1 MQNLRVAVQAVYRDP
16 AFLVPDSCERIRRA
30 MDAGIAESAEV
41 LEGQIERRDAVR
53 LAASIEIDDL
63 VRADVETRL
72 DAVREAIATFHG
84 VQLGPREGAGFIR
97 YPDGGFY
104 RSHRDRAS
112 VASWPE
118 AARRRIAVVVFL
130 NSSKE
135 GGADGF
141 AGGILRL
148 FVDAS
153 AIEIPP
159 SAGLL
164 VAFPADALH
173 EVTAVRGG
181 TRDAVVDW
189 FYGN

>member
-1 MQNLRVAVQAVYRDP
+1 MLAQAVYRDP
-16 AFLVPDSCERIRRA
+16 AFLPLDTCERIRRA
-30 MDAGIAESAEV
+30 MDAGVEEAAEV
-41 LEGQIERRDAVR
+41 LEEQIERRDAVR
-53 LAASIEIDDL
+53 LAASMEIDEL
-63 VRADVETRL
+63 TRADVEERL
-72 DAVREAIATFHG
+72 DAVREAIGTFHS
-84 VQLGPREGAGFIR
+84 VRLGAREGAGFIR

-104 RSHRDRAS
+104 RPHRDRAN

-130 NSSKE
+130 NSSTE
-135 GGADGF
+135 AAGNGF

-153 AIEIPP
+153 PIEIQPK
-159 SAGLL
+159 AGLL

-181 TRDAVVDW
+181 PRDAVVDW
-189 FYGN
+189 FYGKT